1 MVSTLRTQS
10 TTGTGHATADGTS
23 RFAGRHAA
31 IVRPG
36 FFRRFGAAGL
46 QVSPIGLGTYLGA
59 CDDGDDRRYT
69 AAIRHALSRGINL
82 IDTAI
87 NYRCQRSERSV
98 GSALR
103 EAIEDGELKR
113 DEVVIC
119 TKGGYVPLDDSPPQG
134 REEYLAY
141 LRREYFDAGI
151 MQPSDVVAGG
161 HCLAPS
167 FLEDQLRRSRQ
178 NLGVETVDVYYLHN
192 PEQQLDHIPAD
203 LLYTRV
209 RDAFA
214 MLERKCRN
222 GEIGCYGVATWGGL
236 RVGPDARGHLSL
248 FALHAAAV
256 EAGGERHHFRA
267 VQLPINLAF
276 TEGIRS
282 ETQQLLDGRR
292 VPLLNAAAELG
303 ISVVASAT
311 LLQSK
316 LTSGLP
322 AQLRDALPG
331 CTTDAQRAI
340 AFVLSLPV
348 ITAALVGMR
357 TREHVDE
364 NLAGVKG

>member
-1 MVSTLRTQS
+1 MPGTQS
-10 TTGTGHATADGTS
+10 TTGTGRATVDGTN
-23 RFAGRHAA
+23 RFAARHKAS
-31 IVRPG
+31 VSPG
-36 FFRRFGAAGL
+36 FFRRFGAGGL

-69 AAIRHALSRGINL
+69 AAIRHAFSRGINL

-87 NYRCQRSERSV
+87 NYRCQRSERCT

-103 EAIEDGELKR
+103 GAIDDGELQR

-119 TKGGYVPLDDSPPQG
+119 TKGGYIPLDEKPPDG
-134 REEYLAY
+134 REAYLAY
-141 LRREYFDAGI
+141 LQREYFDAGI
-151 MQPSDVVAGG
+151 MQPSDVVGGG
-161 HCLAPS
+161 HCLAPA

-178 NLGVETVDVYYLHN
+178 NLGVETIDVYYLHN
-192 PEQQLDHIPAD
+192 PEQQLDHMPAD

-214 MLERKCRN
+214 MLEEKCRN

-236 RVGPDARGHLSL
+236 RVSPGTRGHLSL

-276 TEGIRS
+276 TEGVRA

-303 ISVVASAT
+303 LSVVASAT

-357 TREHVDE
+357 TPEHVDE
-364 NLAGVKG
+364 NLAAVHG